1 MTSTQQLALNLRR
14 VILGG
19 LEIVGAYSITLN
31 NLLMQELSL
40 TLMLFPTGDSR
51 ASCSLGP
58 TNTQA
63 LI

>member
-19 LEIVGAYSITLN
+19 LEIVGASSVTLN
-31 NLLMQELSL
+31 NLLMLELSL
-40 TLMLFPTGDSR
+40 TLKLCPTGDSR
-51 ASCSLGP
+51 ASGSLGP